1 MKYPSVIDYD
11 KVEALETRVKAIKG
25 VKLYIPVEATKICL
39 VPNVIVPKNFRVPEF
54 IKYTRTQCTT
64 THLKSYYN
72 KMIEVVHDKK
82 LLMHFFQDSLSIV
95 ALNWYI
101 RLDRTNIQKWK
112 DLMNSFIKKYK
123 YNMDMV
129 RDQSNL
135 LSLEKGSHESVQEY
149 A

>member
-1 MKYPSVIDYD
+1 
-11 KVEALETRVKAIKG
+11 
-25 VKLYIPVEATKICL
+25 
-39 VPNVIVPKNFRVPEF
+39 
-54 IKYTRTQCTT
+54 
-64 THLKSYYN
+64 
-72 KMIEVVHDKK
+72 MIEVVHDKK
-82 LLMHFFQDSLSIV
+82 LLMHFFQDSLSIA

-101 RLDRTNIQKWK
+101 RLDRTNIQKW
-112 DLMNSFIKKYK
+112 NSFIKKYK

>member
-1 MKYPSVIDYD
+1 M
-11 KVEALETRVKAIKG
+11 
-25 VKLYIPVEATKICL
+25 
-39 VPNVIVPKNFRVPEF
+39 
-54 IKYTRTQCTT
+54 TT
-64 THLKSYYN
+64 
-72 KMIEVVHDKK
+72 
-82 LLMHFFQDSLSIV
+82 
-95 ALNWYI
+95 LNWYI